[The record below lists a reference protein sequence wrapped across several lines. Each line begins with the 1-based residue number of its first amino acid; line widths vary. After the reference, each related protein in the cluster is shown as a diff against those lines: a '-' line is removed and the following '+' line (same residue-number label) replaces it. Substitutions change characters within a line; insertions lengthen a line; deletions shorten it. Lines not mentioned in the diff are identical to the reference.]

1 MSEANCVVSLSTS
14 DGPFISGAELYT
26 SLRGNCFLE
35 DYLCCYL
42 KATSLPLLLKMK
54 MQEGEETSLVISC
67 MAKPFPQYKGIF
79 LSTPCQF
86 ARMLRLH
93 ETKCS
98 LAYLYIWPGSHERR
112 KAAPRSVQQLRTAMS

>member
-42 KATSLPLLLKMK
+42 KPTSLPLLLKMK
-54 MQEGEETSLVISC
+54 MQEGEETSPVISAWPNPSHSIKGSFFPPPVNLQECSDC
-67 MAKPFPQYKGIF
+67 MKLNVHWLIYIYGQDPISA
-79 LSTPCQF
+79 
-86 ARMLRLH
+86 
-93 ETKCS
+93 TKQRQGAS
-98 LAYLYIWPGSHERR
+98 NS
-112 KAAPRSVQQLRTAMS
+112 